1 MARRDC
7 VPCGYY
13 QKKLGQQV
21 KTGDVRGA
29 TKTAIKGAGMMLGLI
44 PKELPNVGDEPRQG
58 PASEPDPQK
67 PG

>member
-1 MARRDC
+1 MKRPCSVCGAYRR
-7 VPCGYY
+7 
-13 QKKLGQQV
+13 QV
-21 KTGDVRGA
+21 KKEAASGQIVA
-29 TKTAIKGAGMMLGLI
+29 ASKTAIKGAGMMLGLI